1 VVVERAS
8 DRPVVRRP
16 PGGPVGGIL
25 ERFRRSSGVP
35 AGVGDE
41 AVAELAP
48 VFAALDELEREAALP
63 RERSRQM
70 AARRLHEA
78 REEAHAILAD
88 ARNRADME
96 RGEALKGGLRAADV
110 AAGEV
115 IAQAE
120 HEARRIELAGAG
132 RLPALALRVATRALE
147 AAP

>member
-1 VVVERAS
+1 M
-8 DRPVVRRP
+8 RRP

-41 AVAELAP
+41 ALAELAP
-48 VFAALDELEREAALP
+48 VFAALDEIEREAALP
-63 RERSRQM
+63 RERSQQM

-96 RGEALKGGLRAADV
+96 RGEALKAGLRAAD
-110 AAGEV
+110 AAAAEV

-120 HEARRIELAGAG
+120 QEAGRIELVGAD
-132 RLPALALRVATRALE
+132 RLPALAVRVATRALE